1 MEELKN
7 ELLRKKIII
16 TYEEWYALNELAF
29 MVSNKCNP
37 KDLYA
42 EYVEEIVT
50 DYAKRKNIK

>member
-7 ELLRKKIII
+7 ELLRKKIIM

-29 MVSNKCNP
+29 ILPNKYNP

-42 EYVEEIVT
+42 EYVEEIVN
-50 DYAKRKNIK
+50 DYAKIKNIK